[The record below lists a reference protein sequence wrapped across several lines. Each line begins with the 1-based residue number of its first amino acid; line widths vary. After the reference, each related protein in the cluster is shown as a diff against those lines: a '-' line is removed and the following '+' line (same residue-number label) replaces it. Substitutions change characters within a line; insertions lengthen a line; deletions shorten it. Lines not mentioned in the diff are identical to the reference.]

1 MRTPWPDRC
10 LVLSEVE
17 DRQSCLSGTGTGR
30 IACPPLAV
38 FTDAELAEANAF
50 KLPKR
55 RDEWLLSR
63 AAAKQLAVQLGLATD
78 PREVTVDRPFLVI
91 GGARSGHYVS
101 LSHSTPYAAAAIARE
116 PVGIDIQV
124 IRDIS
129 DWSTHLFLVPE
140 EDAAMRR
147 CTLPHR
153 VLHFWCAKE
162 AAFKQRSDDFT
173 TMRQLRM
180 ELFEERAD
188 GLLFDAAETVQL
200 GDVILAITRPTSSA
214 AP

>member
-1 MRTPWPDRC
+1 MNTPWPDRC
-10 LVLSEVE
+10 LVLS
-17 DRQSCLSGTGTGR
+17 G
-30 IACPPLAV
+30 AAAAPAAV

-63 AAAKQLAVQLGLATD
+63 AAAKQLAVQLGLAGD
-78 PREVTVDRPFLVI
+78 PRDVTVERPYLVI
-91 GGARSGHYVS
+91 GGERTGYYIS

-116 PVGIDIQV
+116 PIGVDIQV
-124 IRDIS
+124 IREIADRT
-129 DWSTHLFLVPE
+129 THLFLTPE
-140 EDAAMRR
+140 EDAHLQR
-147 CTLPHR
+147 CTLHHR

-173 TMRQLRM
+173 TMRQLHM
-180 ELFEERAD
+180 QLLEERAD

-200 GDVILAITRPTSSA
+200 GDVIVAITRPISSA